1 MSTLFEISTINGMQ
15 LTNRFV
21 RSATWEGMAAE
32 DGAVTPKL
40 IDTMTA
46 LAAGGVGLIISSHVY
61 VSPEGQASPWQI
73 GIYKDEL
80 IPGLKQMTSAVHAH
94 GGKIVMQLAH
104 AGAFA
109 MEKLTGQP
117 ALVVSDFDG
126 LPASRRHE
134 IGPQEMQKLITAFAE
149 AARRAQAAGCDGVQL
164 HSAHGYFLSQFLSPL
179 FNRRQDDY
187 GGDIRQRVKIHKE
200 ILQAVRAVVGRNY
213 PILIKIN
220 CQDFQEGGLSLEDSL
235 QAGALLAEAG
245 LDALELSGGV
255 LTGGKLSPIR
265 PGIDS
270 VAKEAY
276 FKEEAR
282 AFKKAINIPLI
293 QVGGI
298 RSWEVAEQLV
308 TEGTADY
315 ISMSRPFIWE
325 PDLIKRWQAGD
336 RRKAECISD
345 NQCFQ
350 PALKGEGIYCVS
362 RKRKEAKPDKP

>member
-1 MSTLFEISTINGMQ
+1 MNKLFESSAINGMQ
-15 LTNRFV
+15 LANRFV

-32 DGAVTPKL
+32 DGAVTPRL
-40 IDTMTA
+40 IETMTA
-46 LAAGGVGLIISSHVY
+46 LAQGGVGLIISSHAY

-80 IPGLKQMTSAVHAH
+80 IPGLQEMAGAVHAH
-94 GGKIVMQLAH
+94 GAKIVMQLAH

-109 MEKLTGQP
+109 MENLTGQP
-117 ALVVSDFDG
+117 ALVVSDFEG

-134 IGPQEMQKLITAFAE
+134 IGPQDIQKLITAFAA

-164 HSAHGYFLSQFLSPL
+164 HSAHGYFLSQFLSPF
-179 FNRRQDDY
+179 FNRRRDDY
-187 GGDIRQRVKIHKE
+187 GGNIRGRAKIHGE
-200 ILQAVRAVVGRNY
+200 IVQAVREAVGRDF

-235 QAGALLAEAG
+235 QAGALLAKAG

-265 PGIDS
+265 PAIDS

-276 FKEEAR
+276 FQEEAR

-293 QVGGI
+293 LVGGI

-325 PDLIKRWQAGD
+325 PDLIKRWQAGE
-336 RRKAECISD
+336 RRKAECTSD
-345 NQCFQ
+345 NRCFQ
-350 PALKGEGIYCVS
+350 PALKGEGIYCVT
-362 RKRKEAKPDKP
+362 RKRKQAKLGKP